1 MRHLL
6 LASTMAITV
15 ALAVPAS
22 AEGVLSVGMAAPDI
36 GQVDPHK
43 ATTTQDKPMT
53 GWLFNG
59 LVRFPP
65 GSDDLGA
72 LEPDLAE
79 SWEKSDDGLEWTFH
93 LREGVKFHHGY
104 GELTAE
110 DVVFSLNRAANPDT
124 SSFSGDYAAFEK
136 VEALDDKTVKI
147 TLSAPV
153 PSLLGLVANYHG
165 GNIVSKKA
173 VEELGAD
180 FTLKAVGTGPFMV
193 GEYSPQ
199 ESITFDANPDYFRGK
214 PKLDQI
220 VYRFIPSDSARDLAM
235 QSGELDV
242 VYGRQDQQWIER
254 VSAMDGVSVDVVRPA
269 ELQNIHFNMSMPP
282 LDDIAV
288 RKAIATAID
297 RQQFVDFLGDAIA
310 KPAQSIIPAGNLG
323 FAPQDLVEKGDPAKA
338 KQMLADAGYPD
349 GITLK
354 MIQTSLP
361 SMLSVA
367 QVLQAQLAEAGITLD
382 LEVVDHQ
389 TFHANIRKDLSQVV
403 YYSAARFPVA
413 DVYLTQFFHP
423 RSIVGTPT
431 AATNFSHCDVA
442 GDEIDA
448 ARVEQNAQ
456 KQLEL
461 WKTAQQ
467 KIVDEVCAVP
477 LHEQLIAWAKRD
489 NVDYGYDLK
498 AAMHLGPIIN
508 ENTTVSD
515 E

>member
-6 LASTMAITV
+6 LGSTV
-15 ALAVPAS
+15 AFALAFAGPAL

-36 GQVDPHK
+36 GQIDPHK
-43 ATTTQDKPMT
+43 STTTQDKPMT
-53 GWLFNG
+53 GWVFNG

-65 GSDDLGA
+65 GSDDLGS

-93 LREGVKFHHGY
+93 LRDGVQFHRGY

-110 DVVFSLNRAANPDT
+110 DVVFSLERAANPDT

-136 VEALDDKTVKI
+136 IEALDDKTVKI

-180 FTLKAVGTGPFMV
+180 FTLKAIGTGPFMV

-199 ESITFDANPDYFRGK
+199 ESITFDANPDYFRGA

-242 VYGRQDQQWIER
+242 MYGRQDQQWIER
-254 VSAMDGVSVDVVRPA
+254 MRGLDGITVDVVRPA
-269 ELQNIHFNMSMPP
+269 ELQNIHFNMTMAP
-282 LDDIAV
+282 LDDHAV
-288 RKAIATAID
+288 REAIATAMD
-297 RQQFVDFLGDAIA
+297 RQQYVDFLGDAIA
-310 KPAQSIIPAGNLG
+310 EPAQSIIPAGNLG
-323 FAPQDLVEKGDPAKA
+323 FAPQDLIEKGDPEKA
-338 KQMLADAGYPD
+338 KEMLAEAGYPD

-361 SMLSVA
+361 SMLSIA

-413 DVYLTQFFHP
+413 DVYLTQFFHS
-423 RSIVGTPT
+423 RSTVGTPT
-431 AATNFSHCDVA
+431 AATNFSHCDA
-442 GDEIDA
+442 ADDEIDA
-448 ARVEQNAQ
+448 ARVEQDTE

-461 WKTAQQ
+461 WKAAQE
-467 KIVDEVCAVP
+467 KIVAELCAVP
-477 LHEQLIAWAKRD
+477 LHEQLLAWAKHD
-489 NVDYGYDLK
+489 NVDYGYDLE

-508 ENTTVSD
+508 ENTTIS

>member
-1 MRHLL
+1 MKHVLL
-6 LASTMAITV
+6 GSAAALALALASP
-15 ALAVPAS
+15 ALAD
-22 AEGVLSVGMAAPDI
+22 GIISVGMAAPDI
-36 GQVDPHK
+36 GQIDPHK

-53 GWLFNG
+53 GWVFNG

-65 GSDDLGA
+65 GSDDLAA

-93 LREGVKFHHGY
+93 LRDGVQFHRGY

-110 DVVFSLNRAANPDT
+110 DVVFSLNRAANKDT
-124 SSFSGDYAAFEK
+124 SSFSGDYAAFSS
-136 VEALDDKTVKI
+136 VEAIDERTVKI
-147 TLSAPV
+147 MLSAPV

-199 ESITFDANPDYFRGK
+199 ESITFDANPDYFRGA

-235 QSGELDV
+235 EVGELDV
-242 VYGRQDQQWIER
+242 SYGRQDQQWIER
-254 VSAMDGVSVDVVRPA
+254 VSGVDGISVDVVRPA
-269 ELQNIHFNMSMPP
+269 ELQNIHFNMTIPP
-282 LDDIAV
+282 LDDPAV
-288 RKAIATAID
+288 RAAIATAID
-297 RQQFVDFLGDAIA
+297 RQQYVDFLGDSIA

-323 FAPQDLVEKGDPAKA
+323 FAPQTLHAKGDPAKA
-338 KQMLADAGYPD
+338 KEMLAAAGHPD

-361 SMLSVA
+361 SMLSIA

-413 DVYLTQFFHP
+413 DVYLTQFFHS

-431 AATNFSHCDVA
+431 AATNFSHCAVA
-442 GDEIDA
+442 DEEIDA
-448 ARVEQNAQ
+448 ARVEQDAEQ
-456 KQLEL
+456 QLAF
-461 WKTAQQ
+461 WKTAQE
-467 KIVDEVCAVP
+467 KIVAEICAVP
-477 LHEQLIAWAKRD
+477 LHEQLIAWAKHD
-489 NVDYGYDLK
+489 NVDYGYELK

-508 ENTTVSD
+508 EATTVSK
-515 E
+515 